1 MKNFILIFAVT
12 ISFSACPQ
20 SFIEKLAG
28 KAFTTNSGYEMLRE
42 VCDNAGGRMM
52 GSPGM
57 DKALEILSRR
67 LEQNG
72 LKPFREYFIS
82 PAWFR
87 GNDEVVMKL
96 PYEKKF
102 RAFALSWVSPAN
114 LNGVEAIYVNAGY
127 DDDFDT
133 LDVKGKVIL
142 VDQKTPPGKPERLR
156 AEVIKAASAKGAAAC
171 LFVNEAQNG
180 KVLCGVGNF
189 KGTPLKIP
197 AFTLTFEEGS
207 KLKRLLK
214 AGTKVVLNIVST
226 SKVETIKSPNLVTR
240 IEGTKKE
247 KIVIGAHFD
256 SWDLGDG
263 AVDNGQGSAVIFETA
278 LLLKNLGIKPE
289 RTIEFV
295 WFNGEESGLWGSK
308 KYVEAHKD
316 DSIFVMINLDMPGKV
331 SGFNVMGFDTL
342 KKAISE
348 IVSESGSF
356 NLSGY
361 SSTAWTN
368 SDHMY
373 FMFAGIPVIT
383 PMGGLTPEMTA
394 HYHDFG
400 DTFDKVDKDYISH
413 AAVAV
418 AFLAEGLSRTSQSY
432 YRMGVDDVKELLKKH
447 NLERRL
453 KSQEEYPF

>member
-1 MKNFILIFAVT
+1 MKKYLLLFAVT
-12 ISFSACPQ
+12 ISFSVFPQ
-20 SFIEKLAG
+20 SFIEKLTG
-28 KAFTTNSGYEMLRE
+28 KALTTNQGYEMLRE

-57 DKALEILSRR
+57 EKALEILTRR
-67 LEQNG
+67 LEENG
-72 LKPFREYFIS
+72 LKPYLEYFTS

-96 PYEKKF
+96 PFEKKL

-114 LNGVEAIYVNAGY
+114 LKGVEAIYVNSGY

-133 LDVKGKVIL
+133 IDVKGKVIL
-142 VDQKTPPGKPERLR
+142 VDQKTPSGKPERLR
-156 AEVIKAASAKGAAAC
+156 AEVIKAASVKGAAAC
-171 LFVNEAQNG
+171 LFVNESPNG

-207 KLKRLLK
+207 KLRRLLK
-214 AGTKVVLNIVST
+214 AGTKVVFDIVST

-240 IEGTKKE
+240 IEGMKKE

-263 AVDNGQGSAVIFETA
+263 AVDNGQGSAVIFEAA
-278 LLLKNLGIKPE
+278 LLLKHFGIKPE

-348 IVSESGSF
+348 IVSGSGSF

-373 FMFAGIPVIT
+373 FMFSGIPVIT

-418 AFLAEGLSRTSQSY
+418 AFLADGLAKSSQAY
-432 YRMGVDDVKELLKKH
+432 YRMSADDVKELLKKH
-447 NLERRL
+447 NLEKRL

>member
-1 MKNFILIFAVT
+1 MKKYLLCCLVAV
-12 ISFSACPQ
+12 SFLVFPQ
-20 SFIEKLAG
+20 SFIEKLTG
-28 KAFTTNSGYEMLRE
+28 VAFTTNSGYEMLRE

-57 DKALEILSRR
+57 EKALEILERR
-67 LEQNG
+67 LEENG
-72 LKPFREYFIS
+72 LKPFRDYFTS

-96 PYEKKF
+96 PYEKKL
-102 RAFALSWVSPAN
+102 RAFALAWVTPAN
-114 LNGVEAIYVNAGY
+114 FKGAEAIYVNSGY

-133 LDVKGKVIL
+133 IDVKGKVIL
-142 VDQKTPPGKPERLR
+142 VDQKIPPGKPERLR
-156 AEVIKAASAKGAAAC
+156 AEVIKAASSKGALAC
-171 LFVNEAQNG
+171 LFVNESPNG
-180 KVLCGVGNF
+180 KVLCGAGNF
-189 KGTPLKIP
+189 KGIPLNIP

-207 KLKRLLK
+207 KLRRLLK
-214 AGTKVVLNIVST
+214 AGTKVVLDIVST

-240 IEGTKKE
+240 IEGSKNE
-247 KIVIGAHFD
+247 KIVIGGHFD

-263 AVDNGQGSAVIFETA
+263 AVDNGQGSAVIFEAA
-278 LLLKNLGIKPE
+278 LLLKHLGIKPE

-308 KYVEAHKD
+308 KYVEAHKA
-316 DSIFVMINLDMPGKV
+316 DSIFVMVNLDMPGKV
-331 SGFNVMGFDTL
+331 NGFNVMGFDTL

-348 IVSESGSF
+348 VVAGSGSF

-418 AFLAEGLSRTSQSY
+418 AFLVDGLSKSSQPY
-432 YRMGVDDVKELLKKH
+432 YRMSAEGVKELLKKH

-453 KSQEEYPF
+453 RSQEEYPF